1 MSPEQPAENNAP
13 YIDRGEPLP
22 GSYAENRI
30 VAMTRGP
37 DMIYV
42 YWDIATEVRVAGN
55 PLVLRTHC
63 ITEATQNDTQPDN
76 GAENI
81 YFHVTPN
88 RAYQFEL
95 YERTPSGEFCLLAN
109 SDNIVTP
116 VRRPDDFK
124 GHCPTEITHAARHP
138 LTRRPIGASPPPPP
152 PKAETLIAPPTPRP
166 SFVPTPAAGNIEGP
180 FYQSSSPS

>member
-1 MSPEQPAENNAP
+1 MSPEQSAP

-37 DMIYV
+37 EMIYV

-63 ITEATQNDTQPDN
+63 LTEASQNDLQPDN
-76 GAENI
+76 GADNI

-95 YERTPSGEFCLLAN
+95 HERTPSGELRLLAK
-109 SDNIVTP
+109 SDIIATP
-116 VRRPDDFK
+116 VRRPADFA
-124 GHCPTEITHAARHP
+124 GQAPVEVTHAAMHP
-138 LTRRPIGASPPPPP
+138 LTRRPTESQPLQ
-152 PKAETLIAPPTPRP
+152 PKAETLTAPLTPA
-166 SFVPTPAAGNIEGP
+166 PTPAAGNIEGP
-180 FYQSSSPS
+180 FYQSSSPF